1 MIVTVFKILKTCSV
15 FYLNG
20 LGVPGFSKGVSMQLS
35 TTRDQNRAE
44 RSRLLVVS
52 QNEIEEEFLMFQ
64 GVWTVTIDCE
74 SKYMLMVSISY
85 A

>member
-1 MIVTVFKILKTCSV
+1 
-15 FYLNG
+15 
-20 LGVPGFSKGVSMQLS
+20 MQLS

-74 SKYMLMVSISY
+74 STYMLMVSISY